1 MFEKSTNQNHYMWF
15 SDSDVTSKMFSGYI
29 QSIWVSVGSVGDNID
44 MLKITTM
51 KYKQLSLF

>member
-29 QSIWVSVGSVGDNID
+29 QSIWVSVGSVGDNINWHA
-44 MLKITTM
+44 KNNHNEI
-51 KYKQLSLF
+51 